1 MFFCNKM
8 DKKDKKYKKKI
19 KKIDKSFTLLY
30 SQIYKNV

>member
-8 DKKDKKYKKKI
+8 GKKDKKY